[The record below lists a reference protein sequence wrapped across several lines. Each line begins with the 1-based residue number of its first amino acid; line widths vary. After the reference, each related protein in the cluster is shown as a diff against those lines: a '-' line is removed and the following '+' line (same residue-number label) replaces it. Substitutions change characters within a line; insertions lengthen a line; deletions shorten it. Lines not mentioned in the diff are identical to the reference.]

1 MGENK
6 LKELDLLL
14 YKKFGIK
21 IENDQNL
28 GITFRQMGI
37 DSLQIVALVS
47 EIEEM
52 YNIRFSIDDLDQIDN
67 LKNLY
72 ECLHI
77 KLM

>member
-28 GITFRQMGI
+28 GIT
-37 DSLQIVALVS
+37 
-47 EIEEM
+47 
-52 YNIRFSIDDLDQIDN
+52 
-67 LKNLY
+67 
-72 ECLHI
+72 
-77 KLM
+77 

>member
-1 MGENK
+1 
-6 LKELDLLL
+6 
-14 YKKFGIK
+14 
-21 IENDQNL
+21 
-28 GITFRQMGI
+28 MGI

-77 KLM
+77 KLMEN